1 MAINGLDTLLAAYSA
16 GQSSKGLYYKTSSNG
31 ATSAAGRWHEF
42 FTAAGIPTA
51 GTFSGTAGVA
61 TQMTAATQGAINTG
75 TASVSPDVKNLAKW
89 RIQTPTSTVVP
100 ATFYLVDYLLYY
112 PSCVVTGT
120 PTTLN
125 NTATLPRYTTGDGV
139 ACIVAVQTA
148 LGAASP
154 ALTLT
159 YTDEAGNTGN
169 AGLALTSPANSAP
182 ISALFLN
189 NGSPFLPLA
198 GADKGIRKIDSY
210 TLASGTTGTVAFILV
225 KILAEIDVYAINTGV
240 QANFISDLPSFPKIE
255 DNACLGIIGVVGGA
269 MVTSSIIGGTID
281 TVWD

>member
-1 MAINGLDTLLAAYSA
+1 MAINGLDNLLAAYSA
-16 GQSSKGLYYKTSSNG
+16 GQSSKGLYYKTSSNAG
-31 ATSAAGRWHEF
+31 ASTAGRWHEF
-42 FTAAGIPTA
+42 FTAGGIPTA
-51 GTFSGTAGVA
+51 GSWSGSAGVA
-61 TQMTAATQGAINTG
+61 TQMTAATQGALNTG
-75 TASVSPDVKNLAKW
+75 TASVTPDTKNLAKW
-89 RIQTPTSTVVP
+89 RVQTPTATVVP
-100 ATFYLVDYLLYY
+100 ATFYLVDFLLYY
-112 PSCVVTGT
+112 PACVVTGT

-125 NTATLPRYTTGDGV
+125 NTATLPRYTTGEGV
-139 ACIVAVQTA
+139 FPIIAVQTA

-169 AGLALTSPANSAP
+169 VASALTSPGNSAP
-182 ISALFLN
+182 ISTLFLN

-198 GADKGIRKIDSY
+198 GADKGVRKIDSY
-210 TLASGTTGTVAFILV
+210 TLASGTTGTVAMVLV
-225 KILAEIDVYAINTGV
+225 KIIAEIDVYAINTGV

-269 MVTSSIIGGTID
+269 MVASAVLGGTID